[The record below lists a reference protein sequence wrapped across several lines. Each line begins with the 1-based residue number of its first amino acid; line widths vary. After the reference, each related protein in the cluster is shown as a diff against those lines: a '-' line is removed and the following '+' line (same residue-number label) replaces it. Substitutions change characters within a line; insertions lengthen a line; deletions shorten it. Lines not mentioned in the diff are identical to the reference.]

1 MIRKDLF
8 ELPFDQF
15 QRYKTVHD
23 FVDFVRPAEGAPL
36 KVLDVGGYPGLILDF
51 LPDDDVTVVDVL
63 AGDIPN
69 YVQASGAELPF
80 ADGSFDLVCS
90 CDTLEHVPETE
101 RPSFIAELTRV
112 SKDFVLLTAPFADER
127 THLAE
132 EILFSYVW
140 KVLRAEFTTLKEHL
154 DNGLPDYDQT
164 LTRLKDV
171 GVAASG
177 FHSGYLYNWL
187 PMMVA
192 KHHLMAHPDTADL
205 HRRVDLFYNLNFS
218 ADDHRAPSYRR
229 VVIGSKTGD
238 KRPAAFCRSFEVAP
252 DATPASG
259 DNVKLEMFRMMTDL
273 LDIDLKR
280 DVSELVHQ
288 LKGSTTAE
296 LQAARAALAERD
308 RQMEDLKN
316 VIKAQNE
323 SLDELHALVAKVRNF
338 LPYKV
343 YTKLAKAKQPK

>member
-1 MIRKDLF
+1 MIRKDLY

-23 FVDFVRPAEGAPL
+23 FVDFVRPVPGEAFR
-36 KVLDVGGYPGLILDF
+36 VLDVGGYPGLILDF

-63 AGDIPN
+63 PGDIPN

-80 ADGSFDLVCS
+80 DEGAFDLVCS
-90 CDTLEHVPETE
+90 CDTLEHVAEGE

-112 SKDFVLLTAPFADER
+112 SKDFILLTAPFADER

-164 LTRLKDV
+164 IARLKEA
-171 GVAASG
+171 GVDASG

-192 KHHLMAHPDTADL
+192 KHHLLAHPDTADL

-238 KRPAAFCRSFEVAP
+238 ARPAAFCGSFEAAA
-252 DATPASG
+252 DGAATAADG
-259 DNVKLEMFRMMTDL
+259 DKLEMFRMMTDL
-273 LDIDLKR
+273 LDVDLKR

-288 LKGSTTAE
+288 LKGSTIEE
-296 LQAARAALAERD
+296 LKASQAALAERD
-308 RQMEDLKN
+308 RQIEDLKN
-316 VIKAQNE
+316 IVKAQNE
-323 SLDELHALVAKVRNF
+323 SLDELHALVARVRNF
-338 LPYKV
+338 PPYRIYSKFR
-343 YTKLAKAKQPK
+343 KPPRSK

>member
-23 FVDFVRPAEGAPL
+23 FVDFVRPDTGRPL
-36 KVLDVGGYPGLILDF
+36 RVLDVGGYPGLILDF

-69 YVQASGAELPF
+69 YVQASGAKLPF
-80 ADGSFDLVCS
+80 DDGAFDLVCS
-90 CDTLEHVPETE
+90 CDTLEHVAETE
-101 RPSFIAELTRV
+101 RPSFIAELSRV
-112 SKDFVLLTAPFADER
+112 SNDFILLTAPFADER

-140 KVLRAEFTTLKEHL
+140 KVLRVEFTTLKEHL

-164 LTRLKDV
+164 LVWLKDV

-238 KRPAAFCRSFEVAP
+238 KRPAAFCQSFKVAA
-252 DATPASG
+252 DGATATDDG
-259 DNVKLEMFRMMTDL
+259 AKLEMFRMMTDL

-288 LKGSTTAE
+288 LKGSMTDE
-296 LQAARAALAERD
+296 LQAAQVALAERD

-323 SLDELHALVAKVRNF
+323 SLDELHALVARVRNF
-338 LPYKV
+338 LPYKIF
-343 YTKLAKAKQPK
+343 TKLNKTQRPK